1 MMYPLSSKSF
11 RCSSVIAIDTYA
23 LQVFVLQKLPFSGG
37 YGPFLVRR
45 GVCFAKT
52 SFFRRV
58 RASPWAPGSLFCK
71 KLVLFTVDGL
81 LPGILLRF
89 DYNRCS
95 HRLEGVFECAGR
107 Y

>member
-23 LQVFVLQKLPFSGG
+23 LQVFVLQKLPFAGG

-52 SFFRRV
+52 TFCRRV
-58 RASPWAPGSLFCK
+58 RASPWAYCFALIITDVRYYRWC
-71 KLVLFTVDGL
+71 
-81 LPGILLRF
+81 
-89 DYNRCS
+89 NR
-95 HRLEGVFECAGR
+95 V
-107 Y
+107 